1 MYDGS
6 LRILGRLARPWNRAQ
21 MLLRLALRVCNDS
34 ISALISLI
42 FRCCLQM
49 FSFYAGNIC
58 INTLDEALFCFLSI
72 VLLQQ
77 TINSVPTANALA
89 SSPSVL
95 DGVLDS
101 RRKGWWGHL
110 SRPLLPNK
118 ETVFYVH
125 THTRTFA
132 HLAPIRLRKEQDL
145 SFHQFPLLLLHK

>member
-21 MLLRLALRVCNDS
+21 MLLGLALRVCNDS

-101 RRKGWWGHL
+101 RRKC
-110 SRPLLPNK
+110 S
-118 ETVFYVH
+118 TC
-125 THTRTFA
+125 THTRSFA
-132 HLAPIRLRKEQDL
+132 HLAPRLRKEQVL